1 MAVDAATQTR
11 YDQTGVREQLSDR
24 IYDVSPMDTPVMT
37 ALGRG
42 KKATNT
48 KIEWQTDTVR
58 AAAVNKKKD
67 GDDATLVTRTGT
79 VRPCNYTQ
87 IFGEGLSVSG
97 TAQAVDTAGRRQELL
112 YQVSQATK
120 AIKRD
125 IELALCGNY
134 ASDDGSRSTARGLGG
149 FESWIRSNKDRGTG
163 GANGGYTTS
172 TSQTVAATDAST
184 TNLRTFTEARAKTVI
199 RSTWDNSDGG
209 ACPLIVVGSFNKTKA
224 SAFAGIAS
232 PQQSYP
238 MGPKSSKALA
248 IIGAA
253 DIYVSDFGKHRVV
266 ASRFSRSR
274 SALFINP
281 EYASVR
287 YLRPFKVEK
296 LAKSGDADK
305 RYLLAELSLEVSN
318 EKAHG
323 VCSDLTTS

>member
-24 IYDVSPMDTPVMT
+24 IYNVAPMDTPVMT

-48 KIEWQTDTVR
+48 KVEWQTDTIR
-58 AAAVNKKKD
+58 AAATNKQKD
-67 GDDATLVTRTGT
+67 GDDVAYKTRTAT

-87 IFGEGLSVSG
+87 IVAEALSVST
-97 TAQAVDTAGRRQELL
+97 TAQEVSAAGRRQELL
-112 YQVSQATK
+112 YQVQKSTK

-125 IELALCGNY
+125 IEFTLCGNY

-149 FESWIRSNKDRGTG
+149 LESWFKTNVSRGSG
-163 GANGGYTTS
+163 GASGGYTTS
-172 TSQTVAATDAST
+172 TSQTVAATDATST
-184 TNLRTFTEARAKTVI
+184 NTRTFTETRAKAVI
-199 RSTWDNSDGG
+199 QSCWENSEGG
-209 ACPLIVVGSFNKTKA
+209 ACPLIVVGAFNKTKA

-232 PQQSYP
+232 PQQQYP

-266 ASRFSRSR
+266 ANRFSRSR
-274 SALFINP
+274 SALFLNP
-281 EYASVR
+281 EFATVR
-287 YLRPFKVEK
+287 YLYPFRVDK
-296 LAKSGDADK
+296 LAKTGLSDK
-305 RYLLAELSLEVSN
+305 RLLHAELTLEVSE

-323 VCSDLTTS
+323 VCADLKTS